1 MNHHVP
7 VLRMYFDGQSE
18 LRPDFRLSRRTIGI
32 LVQALHSPVR
42 PGWGHDLEVLV
53 FLFWLASAL
62 SYRVVSRAFDIPR
75 STVYDI
81 IHRVANQII
90 RLKNR
95 VIFFPPPDDIPATAL
110 GFGNRARNP
119 AFNRVVGSID
129 GCHVRIKPPSKDG
142 QCYFNRKLFH
152 SIQMQAV
159 CDSECTFLDIFVGYP
174 GSVHDSRVLRNS
186 PMYVQRLYPPEGYCI
201 LGDGGYPCLSDPIAL
216 VTPYREPVRNPVE
229 RRFNRHHARAR
240 SVIERAF
247 GIMKARWRSLFF
259 KALEVHPFFAVKVI
273 ACCAILHNFCI
284 KAGDMLEPEE
294 EEGEG
299 VQQEADDDDGQPP
312 EDQQAGEQLRGRIA
326 AALSAPANLPEA
338 LNEHDYC

>member
-1 MNHHVP
+1 
-7 VLRMYFDGQSE
+7 
-18 LRPDFRLSRRTIGI
+18 
-32 LVQALHSPVR
+32 
-42 PGWGHDLEVLV
+42 
-53 FLFWLASAL
+53 
-62 SYRVVSRAFDIPR
+62 
-75 STVYDI
+75 
-81 IHRVANQII
+81 
-90 RLKNR
+90 
-95 VIFFPPPDDIPATAL
+95 
-110 GFGNRARNP
+110 
-119 AFNRVVGSID
+119 
-129 GCHVRIKPPSKDG
+129 
-142 QCYFNRKLFH
+142 
-152 SIQMQAV
+152 MQAV